1 MSCTVDEQ
9 KQWIVA
15 EAFHAA
21 FQVTF
26 VFFCLNK
33 VLLQV

>member
-1 MSCTVDEQ
+1 MSCTADEH

-26 VFFCLNK
+26 DYYYLFI
-33 VLLQV
+33 